1 MQALLL
7 TLLLLATGCAPLAAR
22 HAAREARRDELVAG
36 LRSALH
42 HRFARALTAPP
53 NVSFAPQTAE
63 RGGVRVTVQ
72 PILVEE
78 QPWNTWPDGT
88 ARLFND
94 TVGWFWL
101 VQIESEDPARWR
113 PDATRL
119 AVNDTDTLYPAAD
132 GFGPLI
138 EELARLEA
146 AARIL
151 GEDADLDLRMRA
163 ATGGLAAALPAES
176 FTGRATGLVHFPA
189 ETTEVH
195 AVAMELTLGVEHA
208 GELESYR
215 FVFE

>member
-1 MQALLL
+1 MQALLP
-7 TLLLLATGCAPLAAR
+7 TLLLLTAGCAPFAAR
-22 HAAREARRDELVAG
+22 HAAYEARRDELASG
-36 LRSALH
+36 LRSAMH

-53 NVSFAPQTAE
+53 NVSFAPQTAQHD
-63 RGGVRVTVQ
+63 GVRVTVQ

-78 QPWNTWPDGT
+78 QPWNAWPDGT

-101 VQIESEDPARWR
+101 VQIESDDPARWR

-119 AVNDTDTLYPAAD
+119 AVNDTDAVYPAAPS
-132 GFGPLI
+132 FEPLM
-138 EELARLEA
+138 EELARLDA

-151 GEDADLDLRMRA
+151 GEDADVGLRIHA
-163 ATGGLAAALPAES
+163 ATGGLAAALPVEA
-176 FTGRATGLVHFPA
+176 FTGRATGVVLFPA

-195 AVAMELTLGVEHA
+195 AVAMELTLGVERA